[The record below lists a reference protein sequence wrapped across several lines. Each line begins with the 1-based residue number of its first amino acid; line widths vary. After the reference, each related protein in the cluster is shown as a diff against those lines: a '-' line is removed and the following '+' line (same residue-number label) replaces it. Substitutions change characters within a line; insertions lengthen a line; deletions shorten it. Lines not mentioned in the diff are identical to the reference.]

1 MGFLSKIK
9 SSLRSSAAA
18 RKGRAAVQRSV
29 DVVYPLGPEVRQVR
43 GRQQHADERL
53 NALEP
58 RVDVLEISMS
68 HVVPRLDDI
77 ERNLP
82 PLLNVLATSTGSARR
97 TERQMAELAA
107 AVGDLWA
114 RLEIIRK
121 ELMLEVRYGSSGDQP
136 AGTETTTRV
145 VDEARVA
152 AARESGLR
160 VNLGCGHLP
169 LPDYV
174 NVDLRAL
181 PGVDVV
187 AAVDDLPFEDGELDE
202 LFSAHLVEHFPE
214 EQLVRTLLPYWISKV
229 RPGGTFRAVVPDAG
243 AMIAAYGAGEMPY
256 EHLREVLFGG
266 QEYEGDF
273 HLNMYTVESL
283 SLILKEAGL
292 ADITVEAEARPNG
305 ICLEMQLS
313 GQVPT

>member
-18 RKGRAAVQRSV
+18 RRGRAAVQRSV
-29 DVVYPLGPEVRQVR
+29 DVVYPLGPEVRHVR
-43 GRQQHADERL
+43 GRQQLDEERL

-97 TERQMAELAA
+97 TERQMAELSA

-114 RLEIIRK
+114 RLEVIRK
-121 ELMLEVRYGSSGDQP
+121 ELMLEVRYGGANEQP
-136 AGTETTTRV
+136 DRAAPARV
-145 VDEARVA
+145 VDPARLA

-174 NVDLRAL
+174 NVDLRDL

-187 AAVDDLPFEDGELDE
+187 APVDDLPFEDGELDE

-243 AMIAAYGAGEMPY
+243 AMIAAYAAGEMPY

-292 ADITVEAEARPNG
+292 TDITVEAEARSNG